1 MRKPQS
7 LTKAQ
12 IAAYFRAAGAAA
24 RALGEPLDAYRKRVM
39 KEVCNVTSLKQLN
52 RTNDF
57 DAVMTRFAEDA
68 ADYQSACHYA
78 VGSGRRL
85 AVLIA
90 AVCEQVMQLKSL
102 ETTATTTTPAEDYL
116 RTILNRSGNLRSNQ
130 DGGWWLD
137 LSDTNLQAV
146 FAMLDTHRRR
156 LIRRLNQSTASAVPL
171 SFSPDS
177 ATSSS
182 ARTSPPTSSPP
193 PSSAPCESISN
204 DVQTLFQPH
213 SNLVETLFNGVFIFL
228 AQTPFS
234 QLP

>member
-1 MRKPQS
+1 MRQLKKGELMRKPQG
-7 LTKAQ
+7 LTKPQ

-39 KEVCNVTSLKQLN
+39 KEVCNATSIKQLN

-68 ADYQSACHYA
+68 ADYQSACHFA

-85 AVLIA
+85 AVLIG
-90 AVCEQVMQLKSL
+90 AVCEQVMQLKCL
-102 ETTATTTTPAEDYL
+102 ETFATTTTPAEDYL

-137 LSDTNLQAV
+137 LTDTNLQAV

-156 LIRRLNQSTASAVPL
+156 LIRRLNQSTSSSVPL
-171 SFSPDS
+171 TFSMDIGYVLMGTHL
-177 ATSSS
+177 ATYDLPSPIT
-182 ARTSPPTSSPP
+182 RTVRVN
-193 PSSAPCESISN
+193 I
-204 DVQTLFQPH
+204 Q
-213 SNLVETLFNGVFIFL
+213 
-228 AQTPFS
+228 
-234 QLP
+234 

>member
-1 MRKPQS
+1 MRKPQG
-7 LTKAQ
+7 LTKPQ

-39 KEVCNVTSLKQLN
+39 QEVCNVTSLKQLN

-68 ADYQSACHYA
+68 ADYQSACHFA
-78 VGSGRRL
+78 VGSGRRI

-130 DGGWWLD
+130 AGGWWLD
-137 LSDTNLQAV
+137 LSDINLQAV

-156 LIRRLNQSTASAVPL
+156 LIRRLNQSTSSSVPL
-171 SFSPDS
+171 SFSMDIGYFLMGTHL
-177 ATSSS
+177 ATYELPSPIT
-182 ARTSPPTSSPP
+182 RTVRV
-193 PSSAPCESISN
+193 N
-204 DVQTLFQPH
+204 VQ
-213 SNLVETLFNGVFIFL
+213 
-228 AQTPFS
+228 
-234 QLP
+234 

>member
-1 MRKPQS
+1 MRKPQG
-7 LTKAQ
+7 LTKPQ

-39 KEVCNVTSLKQLN
+39 KEVCNATSIKQLN

-85 AVLIA
+85 AVLIGS
-90 AVCEQVMQLKSL
+90 VCEQVMQLKSL
-102 ETTATTTTPAEDYL
+102 ETTATGTVTTTTPAEDYL

-130 DGGWWLD
+130 AGGWWLD

-156 LIRRLNQSTASAVPL
+156 LIRRLNQSTSSSVPL
-171 SFSPDS
+171 SFSMDIGYVLMDTHL
-177 ATSSS
+177 ATYDL
-182 ARTSPPTSSPP
+182 
-193 PSSAPCESISN
+193 PSHT
-204 DVQTLFQPH
+204 VRV
-213 SNLVETLFNGVFIFL
+213 NL
-228 AQTPFS
+228 Q
-234 QLP
+234 

>member
-1 MRKPQS
+1 MRKPQG
-7 LTKAQ
+7 LTQPQ

-39 KEVCNVTSLKQLN
+39 KEVCNATSIKQLN

-68 ADYQSACHYA
+68 DDYQSACHFA
-78 VGSGRRL
+78 VGSGRRI

-90 AVCEQVMQLKSL
+90 TVCEQVMQLKSL

-156 LIRRLNQSTASAVPL
+156 LIRRLNQSTSSSVPL
-171 SFSPDS
+171 AFNMDIGYFLMGTHLAIYEFPSPI
-177 ATSSS
+177 T
-182 ARTSPPTSSPP
+182 RTVRV
-193 PSSAPCESISN
+193 N
-204 DVQTLFQPH
+204 VQ
-213 SNLVETLFNGVFIFL
+213 
-228 AQTPFS
+228 
-234 QLP
+234 